1 MAVFCHSER
10 SNAVESPCCPPQALE
25 YYKYE
30 RSRPFTTAGAMQD
43 FVEHSLD
50 CATAFTPP
58 SAGNDTLDNIQ
69 KGAATFVAAPL

>member
-1 MAVFCHSER
+1 MAVFCHPER
-10 SNAVESPCCPPQALE
+10 SNAVESSCCPPQALE

-43 FVEHSLD
+43 FVGHSLD

-69 KGAATFVAAPL
+69 KGPLHL